1 MLNEEI
7 QEKDPAI
14 SFDTALKKVYAQ
26 FGTFGFSKL
35 VAEKTEAVRQR
46 QRMFSQIESFKTKR

>member
-35 VAEKTEAVRQR
+35 VAETTEAVRQR